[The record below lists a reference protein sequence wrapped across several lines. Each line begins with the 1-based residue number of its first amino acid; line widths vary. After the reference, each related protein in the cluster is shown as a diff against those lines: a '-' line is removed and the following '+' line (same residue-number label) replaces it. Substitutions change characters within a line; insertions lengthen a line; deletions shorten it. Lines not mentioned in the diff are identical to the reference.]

1 MKHTEKPKYS
11 VRQNVCFM
19 VRTAWETRRRVLLLC
34 VVLAAI
40 QVALNLAQLYI
51 APEILAKVEQGAP
64 VRELVQTIG
73 FFTAVLF
80 LLQGAAAYCE
90 AVRMPG
96 EIDVRCAIIRM
107 ISRKNGETS
116 YPNVH
121 DSKILK
127 LEEQTQRATSGN
139 DDAAEH
145 IWHTLTE
152 LLANLGGFAVYLL
165 LLCRLSRFLILLVV
179 LTAAA
184 DFFVSHYI
192 NEWEYR
198 HRDEREQYDKE
209 LHYFLDKPRQVQLAK
224 EIRVFGLAPWL
235 RELREKSLRALAAF
249 ITRREKTCL
258 WANAADVVLTLMRNG
273 IAYAYLIRQ
282 TLVQGWPASTFLLYF
297 TAVSGA
303 AAWVTG
309 ILTQYSQLHKE
320 SIDLSRVQEYLHI
333 PEPFRFAGG
342 LQPPAADGYELRLE
356 NVSFRYPGT
365 DKDILK
371 QMNLTIRPG
380 ERLAVVGLNGAG
392 KTTMVMLL
400 CGFYDPTEGRVLL
413 NGQDIREFDR
423 GAYYRLFSAVFQG
436 FSILDTTIAECVAQT
451 AENIDRE
458 KVERCLAQAGLTQAI
473 AQFPQGINTHF
484 GRDVYLDGVQLS
496 GGQTQRLM
504 LARALYKD
512 GPVLIL
518 DEPTAALD
526 PIAENDIYQKYSDM
540 TAGKTSV
547 FISHRLASTRFCD
560 RILFIADGGIA
571 EEGTHQEL
579 LAKGGAYAQLF
590 AVQSRYYQ
598 EGGVQDAEES

>member
-19 VRTAWETRRRVLLLC
+19 VRTAWQTRRRVLLLC
-34 VVLAAI
+34 VVLAAV

-107 ISRKNGETS
+107 ISRKSSETS

-121 DSKILK
+121 DAKILK
-127 LEEQTQRATSGN
+127 LEEQTQRAINSN

-249 ITRREKTCL
+249 VARREKTCL
-258 WANAADVVLTLMRNG
+258 WANAADVVLTIMRNG

-309 ILTQYSQLHKE
+309 ILTQCSQLHKE

-423 GAYYRLFSAVFQG
+423 SAYYRLFSAVFQG

-484 GRDVYLDGVQLS
+484 GRDVYLDGVQLF

-579 LAKGGAYAQLF
+579 LAKGGAYAELF

-598 EGGVQDAEES
+598 EGGVQNAEEG

>member
-1 MKHTEKPKYS
+1 MKHREKPKYS
-11 VRQNVCFM
+11 VLQNVCFM
-19 VRTAWETRRRVLLLC
+19 VRVAWQKRKRVLLLC
-34 VVLAAI
+34 VVTAVL
-40 QVALNLAQLYI
+40 QVALNLTQLYI
-51 APEILAKVEQGAP
+51 TPEILTKVEQGVP
-64 VRELVQTIG
+64 VGELLTTIG
-73 FFTAVLF
+73 LFTAALF
-80 LLQGAAAYCE
+80 LLQAAAAYCD
-90 AVRMPG
+90 AVRMPA
-96 EIDVRCAIIRM
+96 EIDVRCAVIRM
-107 ISRKNGETS
+107 ISRKNCETS

-121 DSKILK
+121 DAKILK
-127 LEEQTQRATSGN
+127 LEEQAQRTTSGN

-145 IWHTLTE
+145 IWHTLTD

-165 LLCRLSRFLILLVV
+165 LFCRLSRFLILLVV

-184 DFFVSHYI
+184 DFFVSRYI
-192 NEWEYR
+192 GEWEYR
-198 HRDEREQYDKE
+198 HREEREKYDKE
-209 LHYFLDKPRQVQLAK
+209 LYYFLTQPRQVRLAK
-224 EIRVFGLAPWL
+224 DIRVFGLAPWL
-235 RELREKSLRALAAF
+235 RELREKSMRALAAF
-249 ITRREKTCL
+249 VARREKTYL
-258 WANAADVVLTLMRNG
+258 WVNAADVVLTLMRNG

-282 TLVQGWPASTFLLYF
+282 TLVQGWSASTFLLYF

-309 ILTQYSQLHKE
+309 ILTQCSQLHKE
-320 SIDLSRVQEYLHI
+320 SIDLSKTQEYLNI
-333 PEPFRFAGG
+333 PEPFQFAGG
-342 LQPPAADGYELRLE
+342 AQPPAADGYELRLE

-365 DKDILK
+365 EKDILR
-371 QMNLTIRPG
+371 QINLTIHPG
-380 ERLAVVGLNGAG
+380 EKLAVVGLNGAG

-423 GAYYRLFSAVFQG
+423 RAYYRLFSAVFQG

-451 AENIDRE
+451 SESIDRE
-458 KVERCLAQAGLTQAI
+458 KVDRCLAQAGLTEAI
-473 AQFPQGINTHF
+473 ARFPQGMDTHF

-512 GPVLIL
+512 GPILVL

-526 PIAENDIYQKYSDM
+526 PLAENDIYQKYSDM

-590 AVQSRYYQ
+590 AVQSRYYRE
-598 EGGVQDAEES
+598 EGAQDEPEN

>member
-34 VVLAAI
+34 VVLAAV

-64 VRELVQTIG
+64 VGELVQTIG

-107 ISRKNGETS
+107 ISRKSSETS

-121 DSKILK
+121 DAKILK

-249 ITRREKTCL
+249 VARREKTCL

-309 ILTQYSQLHKE
+309 ILTQCSQLHKE

-365 DKDILK
+365 EKDILK

-413 NGQDIREFDR
+413 NGQDIRAFDR
-423 GAYYRLFSAVFQG
+423 SAYYRLFSAVFQG

-560 RILFIADGGIA
+560 RILFIAGGGIA

-579 LAKGGAYAQLF
+579 LAKGGAYAELF

-598 EGGVQDAEES
+598 EGGVQDAEEG

>member
-19 VRTAWETRRRVLLLC
+19 VRTAWQTSRWVLLLC

-121 DSKILK
+121 DPKILK

-309 ILTQYSQLHKE
+309 ILTQCSQLHKE

-333 PEPFRFAGG
+333 PEPFRLEGG
-342 LQPPAADGYELRLE
+342 AQPPAADGYELRLE

-365 DKDILK
+365 EKDIIK
-371 QMNLTIRPG
+371 QMNLTIRSG

-423 GAYYRLFSAVFQG
+423 SAYYRLFSAVFQG

-512 GPVLIL
+512 GPILIL

-598 EGGVQDAEES
+598 EGGVQNAEES

>member
-1 MKHTEKPKYS
+1 MKYKEKPKYS
-11 VRQNVCFM
+11 IRQNVCFM
-19 VRTAWETRRRVLLLC
+19 VRTAWEKRRRILILC
-34 VVLAAI
+34 IVIAAI
-40 QVALNLAQLYI
+40 QVALNLVQLYVT
-51 APEILAKVEQGAP
+51 PEILTKVEHGAP
-64 VRELVQTIG
+64 VWELLKTIG
-73 FFTAVLF
+73 FFTAALF
-80 LLQGAAAYCE
+80 FLQGAAAYCD
-90 AVRMPG
+90 AIRMPA
-96 EIDVRCAIIRM
+96 EIDVRCAIVRM
-107 ISRKNGETS
+107 ISRKSSETS

-121 DSKILK
+121 DPKILK
-127 LEEQTQRATSGN
+127 LENQTQRATSGN

-145 IWHTLTE
+145 IWRTLTE

-165 LLCRLSRFLILLVV
+165 LLSRLNLFLILLVI
-179 LTAAA
+179 LTATA

-192 NEWEYR
+192 GEWEYR
-198 HRDEREQYDKE
+198 HREERENYDKE
-209 LHYFLDKPRQVQLAK
+209 LYYFLDQPRQVRLAK

-235 RELREKSLRALAAF
+235 RELRDKSMKALSAF
-249 ITRREKTCL
+249 ITRREKTYL
-258 WANAADVVLTLMRNG
+258 RANAADVALTLLRNG

-282 TLVQGWPASTFLLYF
+282 TLAQDWSASTFLLYL

-303 AAWVTG
+303 ATWVTG
-309 ILTQYSQLHKE
+309 ILTQCNQLHKE
-320 SIDLSRVQEYLHI
+320 SIDLSKIQEYLNI
-333 PEPFRFAGG
+333 PEPFSFEGG
-342 LQPPAADGYELRLE
+342 AQPPAANGYELRLE
-356 NVSFRYPGT
+356 NVSFRYPDT
-365 DKDILK
+365 KKDILK
-371 QMNLTIRPG
+371 QMNLTIHPG
-380 ERLAVVGLNGAG
+380 EKLAVVGLNGAG

-423 GAYYRLFSAVFQG
+423 RQYYDLFSAVFQG

-451 AENIDRE
+451 AENIDTE
-458 KVERCLAQAGLTQAI
+458 KVNRCLAKAGLTETVSK
-473 AQFPQGINTHF
+473 FPHGVNTHF

-512 GPVLIL
+512 GPILIL

-579 LAKGGAYAQLF
+579 MAKGGAYAELF

-598 EGGVQDAEES
+598 EGGMQDEE

>member
-1 MKHTEKPKYS
+1 MKYKEKPKYS
-11 VRQNVCFM
+11 IRQNVCFM
-19 VRTAWETRRRVLLLC
+19 VRTAWEKRRRILILC
-34 VVLAAI
+34 IVIAAI
-40 QVALNLAQLYI
+40 QVALNLVQLYVT
-51 APEILAKVEQGAP
+51 PEILTKVEHGAP
-64 VRELVQTIG
+64 VWELLKTIG
-73 FFTAVLF
+73 FFTAALF
-80 LLQGAAAYCE
+80 FLQGAAAYCD
-90 AVRMPG
+90 AIRMPA
-96 EIDVRCAIIRM
+96 EIDIRCAIVRM
-107 ISRKNGETS
+107 ISRKSSETS

-121 DSKILK
+121 DPKILK
-127 LEEQTQRATSGN
+127 LENQTQRATSGN

-145 IWHTLTE
+145 IWRTLTE

-165 LLCRLSRFLILLVV
+165 LLSRLNLFLILLVI
-179 LTAAA
+179 LTATA

-192 NEWEYR
+192 GEWEYR
-198 HRDEREQYDKE
+198 HREERENYDKE
-209 LHYFLDKPRQVQLAK
+209 LYYFLDQPRQVRLAK

-235 RELREKSLRALAAF
+235 RELRDKSMKALSAF
-249 ITRREKTCL
+249 ITRREKTYL
-258 WANAADVVLTLMRNG
+258 RANAADVALTLLRNG

-282 TLVQGWPASTFLLYF
+282 TLAQDWSASTFLLYL

-303 AAWVTG
+303 ATWVTG
-309 ILTQYSQLHKE
+309 ILTQCNQLHKE
-320 SIDLSRVQEYLHI
+320 SIDLSKIQEYLNI
-333 PEPFRFAGG
+333 PEPFSFEGG
-342 LQPPAADGYELRLE
+342 AQPPAANGYELRLE
-356 NVSFRYPGT
+356 NVSFRYPDT
-365 DKDILK
+365 KKDILK
-371 QMNLTIRPG
+371 QMNLTIHPG
-380 ERLAVVGLNGAG
+380 EKLAVVGLNGAG

-423 GAYYRLFSAVFQG
+423 RQYYDLFSAVFQG

-451 AENIDRE
+451 AENIDTE
-458 KVERCLAQAGLTQAI
+458 KVNRCLAKAGLTETVSK
-473 AQFPQGINTHF
+473 FPHGVNTHF

-512 GPVLIL
+512 GPILIL

-579 LAKGGAYAQLF
+579 MAKGGAYAELF

-598 EGGVQDAEES
+598 EGGMQDEE

>member
-1 MKHTEKPKYS
+1 MKYKEKPKYS
-11 VRQNVCFM
+11 IRQNVCFM
-19 VRTAWETRRRVLLLC
+19 VRTAWEKRRRILILC
-34 VVLAAI
+34 IVIAAI
-40 QVALNLAQLYI
+40 QVALNLVQLYVT
-51 APEILAKVEQGAP
+51 PEILTKVEHGAP
-64 VRELVQTIG
+64 VWELLKTIG
-73 FFTAVLF
+73 FFTAALF
-80 LLQGAAAYCE
+80 FLQGAAAYCD
-90 AVRMPG
+90 AIRMPA
-96 EIDVRCAIIRM
+96 EIDVRCAIVRM
-107 ISRKNGETS
+107 ISRKSSETS

-121 DSKILK
+121 DPKILK
-127 LEEQTQRATSGN
+127 LENQTQRATSGN

-145 IWHTLTE
+145 IWRTLTE

-165 LLCRLSRFLILLVV
+165 LLSRLNLFLILLVI
-179 LTAAA
+179 LTATA

-192 NEWEYR
+192 GEWEYR
-198 HRDEREQYDKE
+198 HREERENYDKE
-209 LHYFLDKPRQVQLAK
+209 LYYFLDQPRQVRLAK

-235 RELREKSLRALAAF
+235 RELRDKSMKALSAF
-249 ITRREKTCL
+249 ITRREKTYL
-258 WANAADVVLTLMRNG
+258 RANAADVALTLLRNG

-282 TLVQGWPASTFLLYF
+282 TLAQDWSASTFLLYL

-303 AAWVTG
+303 ATWVTG
-309 ILTQYSQLHKE
+309 ILTQCNQLHKE
-320 SIDLSRVQEYLHI
+320 SIDLSKIQEYLNI
-333 PEPFRFAGG
+333 PEPFSFEGG
-342 LQPPAADGYELRLE
+342 AQPPAANGYELRLE
-356 NVSFRYPGT
+356 NVSFRYPDT
-365 DKDILK
+365 KKDILK
-371 QMNLTIRPG
+371 QMNLTIHPG
-380 ERLAVVGLNGAG
+380 EKLAVVGLNGAG

-423 GAYYRLFSAVFQG
+423 RQYYDLFSAVFQG

-451 AENIDRE
+451 AENIDTE
-458 KVERCLAQAGLTQAI
+458 KVNRCLAKAGLTETVSK
-473 AQFPQGINTHF
+473 FPHSVNTHF

-512 GPVLIL
+512 GPILIL

-579 LAKGGAYAQLF
+579 MAKGGAYAELF

-598 EGGVQDAEES
+598 EGGMQDEE

>member
-34 VVLAAI
+34 VVLAAV

-198 HRDEREQYDKE
+198 HRDEREKYDKE

-309 ILTQYSQLHKE
+309 ILTQCSQLHKE

-371 QMNLTIRPG
+371 QMDLTIRPG

-423 GAYYRLFSAVFQG
+423 SAYYRLFSAVFQG

-512 GPVLIL
+512 GPILIL

-579 LAKGGAYAQLF
+579 LAKGGAYAELF

-598 EGGVQDAEES
+598 EGGVQNAEEG

>member
-1 MKHTEKPKYS
+1 MKHTEKPKYGI
-11 VRQNVCFM
+11 RQNVCFM
-19 VRTAWETRRRVLLLC
+19 VRTAWEKRRQVLLLC
-34 VVLAAI
+34 VVLAAV

-51 APEILAKVEQGAP
+51 APEILVKVEQGAP
-64 VRELVQTIG
+64 VRELLQTIG
-73 FFTAVLF
+73 FFAAVLF
-80 LLQGAAAYCE
+80 VLQGAAAYCE

-96 EIDVRCAIIRM
+96 EIDVRCAVIRM

-309 ILTQYSQLHKE
+309 ILTQCSQLHKE

-365 DKDILK
+365 EKDIIK

-413 NGQDIREFDR
+413 NGQDIRAFDR
-423 GAYYRLFSAVFQG
+423 SAYYRLFSAVFQG

-473 AQFPQGINTHF
+473 EQFPQGVNTHF

-512 GPVLIL
+512 GPILIL

-598 EGGVQDAEES
+598 EGGAQDEEEG

>member
-1 MKHTEKPKYS
+1 MKHTDKPKYS

-19 VRTAWETRRRVLLLC
+19 VRTAWEKRRRVLLLC

-64 VRELVQTIG
+64 VGELVQTIG

-127 LEEQTQRATSGN
+127 LEEQTQRAINSN

-249 ITRREKTCL
+249 VARREKTCL

-309 ILTQYSQLHKE
+309 ILTQCSQLHKE

-423 GAYYRLFSAVFQG
+423 SAYYRLFSAVFQG

-512 GPVLIL
+512 GPILIL

-526 PIAENDIYQKYSDM
+526 PLAENDIYQKYSDM
-540 TAGKTSV
+540 TAGNAHV
-547 FISHRLASTRFCD
+547 R
-560 RILFIADGGIA
+560 
-571 EEGTHQEL
+571 
-579 LAKGGAYAQLF
+579 
-590 AVQSRYYQ
+590 
-598 EGGVQDAEES
+598 

>member
-34 VVLAAI
+34 VVLAAV

-51 APEILAKVEQGAP
+51 TPEILAKVEQGAP

-249 ITRREKTCL
+249 VARREKTCL

-309 ILTQYSQLHKE
+309 ILTQCSQLHKE

-365 DKDILK
+365 EKDILK

-423 GAYYRLFSAVFQG
+423 SAYYRLFSAVFQG

-579 LAKGGAYAQLF
+579 LAKGGAYAELF

-598 EGGVQDAEES
+598 EGGVQNAEEG

>member
-11 VRQNVCFM
+11 IRQNVCFM

-198 HRDEREQYDKE
+198 HRDERERYDKE

>member
-19 VRTAWETRRRVLLLC
+19 VRTAWQTRRRVLLLC
-34 VVLAAI
+34 VVLAAV

-73 FFTAVLF
+73 SFTAVLF

-107 ISRKNGETS
+107 ISRKSSETS

-121 DSKILK
+121 DAKILK
-127 LEEQTQRATSGN
+127 LEEQTQRAINGN

-235 RELREKSLRALAAF
+235 RELWEKSLRALAAF
-249 ITRREKTCL
+249 VARREKTCL

-309 ILTQYSQLHKE
+309 ILTQCSQLHKE

-333 PEPFRFAGG
+333 PEPFRFEGG

-380 ERLAVVGLNGAG
+380 EKLAVVGLNGAG

-423 GAYYRLFSAVFQG
+423 SAYYRLFSAVFQG

-579 LAKGGAYAQLF
+579 LAKGGAYAKLF

-598 EGGVQDAEES
+598 EGGVQNAEEG

>member
-19 VRTAWETRRRVLLLC
+19 VRTAWQTRRRVLLLC
-34 VVLAAI
+34 AVLAAV

-249 ITRREKTCL
+249 VARREKTCL

-309 ILTQYSQLHKE
+309 ILTQCSQLHKE

-423 GAYYRLFSAVFQG
+423 SAYYRLFSAVFQG

-579 LAKGGAYAQLF
+579 LAKGGAYAELF

-598 EGGVQDAEES
+598 EGGVQNAEEG

>member
-34 VVLAAI
+34 VVLAAV

-198 HRDEREQYDKE
+198 HRGEREQYDKE

-282 TLVQGWPASTFLLYF
+282 TLVHGWPASTFLLYF

-309 ILTQYSQLHKE
+309 ILTQCSQLHKE

-333 PEPFRFAGG
+333 PEPFRFEGG

-365 DKDILK
+365 DKDIIK

-473 AQFPQGINTHF
+473 AQFPQGVNTHF

-512 GPVLIL
+512 GPILIL

-526 PIAENDIYQKYSDM
+526 PLAENDIYQKYSDM

-579 LAKGGAYAQLF
+579 LAKGGAYAELF

>member
-1 MKHTEKPKYS
+1 M
-11 VRQNVCFM
+11 
-19 VRTAWETRRRVLLLC
+19 
-34 VVLAAI
+34 
-40 QVALNLAQLYI
+40 
-51 APEILAKVEQGAP
+51 
-64 VRELVQTIG
+64 
-73 FFTAVLF
+73 
-80 LLQGAAAYCE
+80 
-90 AVRMPG
+90 
-96 EIDVRCAIIRM
+96 
-107 ISRKNGETS
+107 
-116 YPNVH
+116 
-121 DSKILK
+121 
-127 LEEQTQRATSGN
+127 
-139 DDAAEH
+139 
-145 IWHTLTE
+145 
-152 LLANLGGFAVYLL
+152 
-165 LLCRLSRFLILLVV
+165 ILLVV

-309 ILTQYSQLHKE
+309 ILTQCSQLHKE

-333 PEPFRFAGG
+333 PEPFRLEGG
-342 LQPPAADGYELRLE
+342 AQPPAADGYELRLE

-365 DKDILK
+365 EKDIIK
-371 QMNLTIRPG
+371 QMNLTIRSG

-423 GAYYRLFSAVFQG
+423 SAYYRLFSAVFQG

-504 LARALYKD
+504 LARALYK
-512 GPVLIL
+512 
-518 DEPTAALD
+518 E
-526 PIAENDIYQKYSDM
+526 YSDM

-598 EGGVQDAEES
+598 EGGVQNAEES

>member
-1 MKHTEKPKYS
+1 MKYKEKPKYS
-11 VRQNVCFM
+11 IRQNVCFM
-19 VRTAWETRRRVLLLC
+19 VRTAWEKRRRILILC
-34 VVLAAI
+34 IVIAAI
-40 QVALNLAQLYI
+40 QVALNLVQLYVT
-51 APEILAKVEQGAP
+51 PEILTKVEHGAP
-64 VRELVQTIG
+64 VWELLKTIG
-73 FFTAVLF
+73 FFTAALF
-80 LLQGAAAYCE
+80 FLQGAAAYCD
-90 AVRMPG
+90 AIRMPA
-96 EIDVRCAIIRM
+96 EIDVRCAIVRM
-107 ISRKNGETS
+107 ISRKSSETS

-121 DSKILK
+121 DPKILK
-127 LEEQTQRATSGN
+127 LENQTQRATSGN

-145 IWHTLTE
+145 IWRTLTE

-165 LLCRLSRFLILLVV
+165 LLSRLNLFLILLVI
-179 LTAAA
+179 LTATA

-192 NEWEYR
+192 GEWEYR
-198 HRDEREQYDKE
+198 HREERENYDKE
-209 LHYFLDKPRQVQLAK
+209 LYYFLDQPRQVRLAK

-235 RELREKSLRALAAF
+235 RELRDKSMKALSAF
-249 ITRREKTCL
+249 ITRREKTYL
-258 WANAADVVLTLMRNG
+258 RANAADVALTLLRNG

-282 TLVQGWPASTFLLYF
+282 TLAQDWSASTFLLYL

-303 AAWVTG
+303 ATWVTG
-309 ILTQYSQLHKE
+309 ILTQCNQLHKE
-320 SIDLSRVQEYLHI
+320 SIDLSKIQEYLNI
-333 PEPFRFAGG
+333 PEPFSFEGG
-342 LQPPAADGYELRLE
+342 AQPPAANGYELRLE
-356 NVSFRYPGT
+356 NVSFRYPDT
-365 DKDILK
+365 KKDILK
-371 QMNLTIRPG
+371 QMNLTIHPG
-380 ERLAVVGLNGAG
+380 EKLAVVGLNGAG

-423 GAYYRLFSAVFQG
+423 RQYYDLFSAVFQG

-451 AENIDRE
+451 AENIDTE
-458 KVERCLAQAGLTQAI
+458 KVNRCLAKAGLTETVSK
-473 AQFPQGINTHF
+473 FPHGVNTHF

-512 GPVLIL
+512 GPILIL

-579 LAKGGAYAQLF
+579 MAKGGAYAELF

-598 EGGVQDAEES
+598 EGDI

>member
-1 MKHTEKPKYS
+1 M
-11 VRQNVCFM
+11 
-19 VRTAWETRRRVLLLC
+19 
-34 VVLAAI
+34 
-40 QVALNLAQLYI
+40 
-51 APEILAKVEQGAP
+51 
-64 VRELVQTIG
+64 RELVQTIG

-249 ITRREKTCL
+249 VVRREKTCL
-258 WANAADVVLTLMRNG
+258 WANAADVVLTFMRNG

-309 ILTQYSQLHKE
+309 ILTQCSQLHKE

-423 GAYYRLFSAVFQG
+423 SAYYRLFSAVFQG

-579 LAKGGAYAQLF
+579 LAKGGAYAELF

-598 EGGVQDAEES
+598 EGGVQNAEEG

>member
-19 VRTAWETRRRVLLLC
+19 VRTAWQTRRWVLLLC

-40 QVALNLAQLYI
+40 QVALDLAQLYI
-51 APEILAKVEQGAP
+51 APEILVKVEQGAP

-249 ITRREKTCL
+249 VVRREKTCL
-258 WANAADVVLTLMRNG
+258 WANAADVVLTFMRNG

-309 ILTQYSQLHKE
+309 ILTQCSQLHKE

-413 NGQDIREFDR
+413 NGQDIRKFDR
-423 GAYYRLFSAVFQG
+423 SAYYRLFSAVFQG

-579 LAKGGAYAQLF
+579 LAKGGAYAELF

-598 EGGVQDAEES
+598 EGGVQNAEEG

>member
-1 MKHTEKPKYS
+1 MKHTDKPKYS

-19 VRTAWETRRRVLLLC
+19 VRTAWEKRRRVLLLC

-64 VRELVQTIG
+64 VGELVQTIG

-107 ISRKNGETS
+107 ISRKNSETS

-127 LEEQTQRATSGN
+127 LEEQTQRAINSN

-249 ITRREKTCL
+249 VARREKTCL

-309 ILTQYSQLHKE
+309 ILTQCSQLHKE

-423 GAYYRLFSAVFQG
+423 SAYYRLFSAVFQG

-512 GPVLIL
+512 GPILIL

-526 PIAENDIYQKYSDM
+526 PLAENDIYQKYSDM
-540 TAGKTSV
+540 TAGNAHV
-547 FISHRLASTRFCD
+547 R
-560 RILFIADGGIA
+560 
-571 EEGTHQEL
+571 
-579 LAKGGAYAQLF
+579 
-590 AVQSRYYQ
+590 
-598 EGGVQDAEES
+598 

>member
-1 MKHTEKPKYS
+1 M
-11 VRQNVCFM
+11 
-19 VRTAWETRRRVLLLC
+19 
-34 VVLAAI
+34 
-40 QVALNLAQLYI
+40 
-51 APEILAKVEQGAP
+51 
-64 VRELVQTIG
+64 
-73 FFTAVLF
+73 
-80 LLQGAAAYCE
+80 
-90 AVRMPG
+90 
-96 EIDVRCAIIRM
+96 
-107 ISRKNGETS
+107 
-116 YPNVH
+116 
-121 DSKILK
+121 
-127 LEEQTQRATSGN
+127 
-139 DDAAEH
+139 
-145 IWHTLTE
+145 
-152 LLANLGGFAVYLL
+152 
-165 LLCRLSRFLILLVV
+165 
-179 LTAAA
+179 
-184 DFFVSHYI
+184 
-192 NEWEYR
+192 
-198 HRDEREQYDKE
+198 
-209 LHYFLDKPRQVQLAK
+209 
-224 EIRVFGLAPWL
+224 
-235 RELREKSLRALAAF
+235 
-249 ITRREKTCL
+249 
-258 WANAADVVLTLMRNG
+258 
-273 IAYAYLIRQ
+273 
-282 TLVQGWPASTFLLYF
+282 LYF

-309 ILTQYSQLHKE
+309 ILTQCNQLHKE
-320 SIDLSRVQEYLHI
+320 SIDLSKIQEYLHI
-333 PEPFRFAGG
+333 PEPFQFAGG
-342 LQPPAADGYELRLE
+342 AQPPTAAGYELRLE

-365 DKDILK
+365 EKDIIK
-371 QMNLTIRPG
+371 QMDLTIRPG

-413 NGQDIREFDR
+413 NGQDIRAFDR
-423 GAYYRLFSAVFQG
+423 SAYYRLFSAVFQG

-473 AQFPQGINTHF
+473 AQFPQGVNTHF

-512 GPVLIL
+512 GPILIL

-598 EGGVQDAEES
+598 EGGAQDEEKG

>member
-34 VVLAAI
+34 VVLAAV

-51 APEILAKVEQGAP
+51 APEILAKVEQGAT

-96 EIDVRCAIIRM
+96 EIDVRCAVIRM

-192 NEWEYR
+192 GEWEYR
-198 HRDEREQYDKE
+198 HRDERERYDKE

-309 ILTQYSQLHKE
+309 ILTQCSQLHKE

-333 PEPFRFAGG
+333 PEPFRFEGG
-342 LQPPAADGYELRLE
+342 LQPPATDGYELRLE

-423 GAYYRLFSAVFQG
+423 SAYYRLFSAVFQG

-512 GPVLIL
+512 GPILIL

-540 TAGKTSV
+540 TAGNAHV
-547 FISHRLASTRFCD
+547 R
-560 RILFIADGGIA
+560 
-571 EEGTHQEL
+571 
-579 LAKGGAYAQLF
+579 
-590 AVQSRYYQ
+590 
-598 EGGVQDAEES
+598 